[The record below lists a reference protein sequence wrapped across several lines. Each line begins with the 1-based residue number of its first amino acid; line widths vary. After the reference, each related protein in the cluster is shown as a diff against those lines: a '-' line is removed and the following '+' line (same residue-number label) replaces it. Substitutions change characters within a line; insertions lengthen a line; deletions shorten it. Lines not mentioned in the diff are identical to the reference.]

1 MCATCSL
8 LGTPILS
15 VVVWNQ
21 LCTTCCRWWYPFCC
35 VANKERSPRK
45 DIWKAEP
52 PVKRLCLPSSVGA
65 LARLPKH
72 NNGPRCLWPCTVP
85 ACSQLGDTR
94 AASTWPSGSHHQ
106 ASQTTYHPWL
116 QATQAPRTLP
126 PACSLFSWVKNYG
139 PQFDHTLGDSR
150 RIPGRGNYVFEF

>member
-1 MCATCSL
+1 MSGALASCFGERYRDVEDFRWKQYSNKYRLLYSSTSYVNNSVTERVGVCATCSL

-15 VVVWNQ
+15 VVMWNQ
-21 LCTTCCRWWYPFCC
+21 LCTTCCRWWYHFCC

-52 PVKRLCLPSSVGA
+52 PVKRLCLPSSVDA

-72 NNGPRCLWPCTVP
+72 NNGPRCLRPSTVP
-85 ACSQLGDTR
+85 ACSQLGDTL

-106 ASQTTYHPWL
+106 ASQTTYHP
-116 QATQAPRTLP
+116 
-126 PACSLFSWVKNYG
+126 
-139 PQFDHTLGDSR
+139 
-150 RIPGRGNYVFEF
+150 